1 MIEMKA
7 KKFLG
12 MVALFLL
19 TGFGV
24 TAMCRVALADN
35 KETQTIYA
43 GVYLD
48 GVYVGGLTKEE
59 AMEEYDKYIDGV
71 EDLDVTFTTA
81 QGSYSFKLKDI
92 GIEISVED
100 AVNQA
105 YNYGRKGNIF
115 P

>member
-1 MIEMKA
+1 MKA

-12 MVALFLL
+12 IVALFLL

-59 AMEEYDKYIDGV
+59 AMEEYDKNGCLLADPALFENLHKQYGCYPNH
-71 EDLDVTFTTA
+71 LDVFC
-81 QGSYSFKLKDI
+81 
-92 GIEISVED
+92 D
-100 AVNQA
+100 AARHTRDPQ
-105 YNYGRKGNIF
+105 
-115 P
+115 PP